1 MIRNTQPQI
10 VMPRPLEP
18 GDKIRFVSP
27 ASPPNREDV
36 EASVELVES
45 WGFKA
50 DVGRHAYNKLNYLAG
65 TDDERLSD
73 FNEALN
79 DPQVRAIFA
88 TRGGKGSYRIA
99 DRLDFDRA
107 RRDPKFLVGFSDVTI
122 LQMALWKQGGGGGIH
137 GALNAADWDAP
148 EAPGGISLKDL
159 LSGHSEVGLAADPA
173 NETMSLTTSGVAD
186 GPLVGGNLDMIATA
200 AGWALPNLNG
210 CIVLIEAVN
219 MYLGQIDRQLSM
231 LIKGG
236 FLDGVAGIA
245 LGQFT
250 GIKPS
255 GSLTIVDLLHE
266 YLTPLDVPILGG
278 LPLGHD
284 VGAQRIAMGYPTRI
298 DAEHGILTVN
308 RLRQI

>member
-10 VMPRPLEP
+10 FMPRPLKA

-27 ASPPNREDV
+27 ASTPNREDV

-45 WGFKA
+45 WGFRA
-50 DVGRHAYNKLNYLAG
+50 DVGRHAHNKLNYLAG

-88 TRGGKGSYRIA
+88 TRGGKGSYRIV
-99 DRLDFDRA
+99 DRLDFDCA
-107 RRDPKFLVGFSDVTI
+107 RRDPKFLVGFSDITI
-122 LQMALWKQGGGGGIH
+122 LQMALWGQGIGGGIH
-137 GALNAADWDAP
+137 GALNAADWDAL
-148 EAPGGISLKDL
+148 EGSGRISLKDL
-159 LSGHSEVGLAADPA
+159 LTGHSDVGLAVDPA
-173 NETMSLTTSGVAD
+173 NETFPLTTGGRAD

-200 AGWALPNLNG
+200 AGWALPNLSG
-210 CIVLIEAVN
+210 CILLIEATN
-219 MYLGQIDRQLSM
+219 LYLGQIDRQLSM

-236 FLDGVAGIA
+236 FLNGVAGIA

-255 GSLTIVDLLHE
+255 GALTIVDLLRE
-266 YLTPLDVPILGG
+266 YLSPLDVPILGG

-284 VGAQRIAMGYPTRI
+284 IGAQRIPMGFPTTL
-298 DAEHGILTVN
+298 DAEHGILTAD
-308 RLRQI
+308 RQR